1 VKVPR
6 YFLTDILIFWLPAV
20 IIYLFLRKKTNSLQ
34 KKAFWIN
41 LLIWCPVTF
50 AAEYLYLWADI
61 WNFSEE
67 FDPLLGIS
75 IFGAPIEEF
84 AFWFGAPVFYTMLY
98 MLFDYLDR
106 KYWHRRKYAR

>member
-1 VKVPR
+1 MPR
-6 YFLTDILIFWLPAV
+6 YFLTVLFIFWIPSVFL
-20 IIYLFLRKKTNSLQ
+20 YFFLRNKLTALKKKS
-34 KKAFWIN
+34 FWIN
-41 LLIWCPVTF
+41 LAIWCPVTF

-84 AFWFGAPVFYTMLY
+84 AFWFGAPVFFTLLY
-98 MLFDYLDR
+98 LAFSYIDR
-106 KYWHRRKYAR
+106 RYFRGFKHVK